1 MRAQRRVAIGSE
13 KYVRNANNQRRSR
26 SCLLAA
32 AWVLLRVVACWFVFA
47 MAPASAAPVPAGA
60 SIRNVATATYV
71 PTGMSQQETASS
83 NAVQATV
90 LPVEALLLTQDQSVT
105 RPPNAQVTLNHLLSN
120 VGNVTSSY
128 TLAWA
133 NNAGGCG
140 PDQLDLSNLRVVRD
154 VNNNGVVDAGDPVLP
169 LGSAGALSLKP
180 GETASLLVQ
189 GTLPAAPSG
198 TSCLALTA
206 TTALQSQT
214 AINRDVV
221 TVSSAAVIS
230 LVKSAS
236 YPGVLVPGTTR
247 IDFTVKGSNI
257 GAQDA
262 QPTGSAVPGPSVIT
276 VNGVASSL
284 VLVRDLVP
292 VGTIYLAGTLQST
305 AAGAVRL
312 YRLPGDAPFN
322 YRTTDDAAAIEV
334 AIGVPTALV
343 RNGSIA
349 MQFAVKV
356 KADVTGDIRNNA
368 QSYYNDSAVDTI
380 AQSNTVVIP
389 LSLARIG
396 VAKAATVP
404 RLHRNADG
412 SPDGTASVGFSMHVR
427 NYGTTWLYGVQI
439 NDLLEGTGATQLGTY
454 TPAVVPGAN
463 QYTVVPGTLRVVGNQ
478 GAGTVAAVNTGFTGK
493 AAARGLLAPGAVLPV
508 GAEFTVQF
516 DVRINFTGRT
526 GTLLNTAR
534 AEASLTSG
542 GAPQVFDDSVD
553 GANPDA
559 NGDGNPGNDTSPT
572 PVSIQGPSLLIVKT
586 ASQPRR
592 VGDGVYEID
601 YGFKVTNTGNGPAPN
616 LRVIDNLNCT
626 FDMDR
631 SDGRIASWQLT
642 GPVRARNGVLS
653 PSSGFTGRTT
663 CNRDTAAS
671 TDPYKMPI
679 EVAALSMVDGSRA
692 LAPGQSEELAISVRV
707 TTKRAADSTR
717 VTLDNKAWA
726 AAFAQNTVTFSP
738 ENLVAVAVGSAR
750 AVLMDPMG
758 TVYNA
763 VTRLPVA
770 GAVVKFTRQSCNAG
784 PATPIKS
791 GEIVGSD
798 TGLYTFNAD
807 GSVSMSTGVD
817 GTYQFPLQNPPVTG
831 LCTYAIAVTP
841 PAGSGY
847 VAPSLR
853 LPAKAGSF
861 ASCSQVVP
869 NAAPPQGPE
878 PTTYYY
884 NVVTGFNA
892 DGSACDVTN
901 NHVPLDPGSLTGLV
915 MRKDGS
921 KRQVEFGDFLDY
933 ALTVTNKTG
942 VPISGINVV
951 DTLPPG
957 LAYVPGSARLN
968 GAATDNPRGG
978 AGPQLVWSYPAL
990 SLASDQS
997 VMLRYRVRVGV
1008 GAPVSGDVV
1017 NRALANSGAL
1027 QSNLATFTVRVTG
1040 GVFSDEAFAF
1050 GKVYMDCKRDR
1061 TQEGADEPGVPGVR
1075 LYMEDGTSVVTDV
1088 EGKWSLYGLKPVTH
1102 VLRLDQTTLPP
1113 QAQIVLLDNRNA
1125 NNPASRFIDLKK
1137 GELHKAN
1144 FPLAGCD
1151 DPVVMDDVARRRKL
1165 IAVRPGADG
1174 EAAVRARL
1182 DPQGAIVPA
1191 GDQRSLP
1198 ASGEVSASGAI
1209 GATVTSSQPLIALP
1223 SAPAGGAGSFVGGV
1237 GAASGLTGTLGA
1249 VQQPGAFSSPVGVPG
1264 GTSGLLPGGVGSGVG
1279 TLGANGINARSG
1291 SLSPLAQPLLPQAA
1305 PGTIDLEKV
1314 MPGMDN
1320 KPGFIELK
1328 DRDTLASQTI
1338 NVRVKGP
1345 AGASLQLQVN
1355 GEKIDGRRV
1364 GKKAT
1369 LPSAALS
1376 AWEYIGIVLKPGNN
1390 LLRLEVHDDFGVARG
1405 EPVEINV
1412 IAPDKLGAI
1421 AVQVPEDARA
1431 DLRTPVPVK
1440 VRLTDAAGVL
1450 VSARAQLTLETDRGR
1465 WVEEDLNPNEPGTQV
1480 FMDGGEAEFHLLPPG
1495 EPGDVRVR
1503 VSTSAF
1509 VREVRLALLP
1519 DLRPMIGV
1527 GILEGTLDFSK
1538 RGKLALGE
1546 MPAGAAFETELRSL
1560 SSDPK
1565 DMRAGARAAFF
1576 FKGAVKGEYLLTASL
1591 DTDKNRKDRLFRDIR
1606 PDEFYPVYGDS
1617 SVRGFDAQS
1626 SQRLY
1631 VRIDKNRSY
1640 LMYGDFVTS
1649 SSADVRQLSQTSR
1662 TLTGLKHVYET
1673 DTVRATSYAS
1683 RTSQTQQVEEFAARG
1698 ISGPYYLGGGE
1709 GNAGDFVEN
1718 SERVEILVRDRSQP
1732 NVVLQNVAAT
1742 RFVDYTIEPLSRRIL
1757 FTRPI
1762 ASVDANLNPQSI
1774 RVSYEIDAG
1783 GPKYT
1788 VAGTD
1793 VQLKVAKNLQVGLVL
1808 STDQNPE
1815 NRRKLG
1821 AITALARLGE
1831 NTSAAAELVQTDS
1844 DLNGKGSAGRIELRH
1859 QDEQL
1864 GVALQVARTSKGFDN
1879 PGASFAAGRTEASA
1893 RVEYKVDPTL
1903 QVRGEAR
1910 YSKDNL
1916 TAGNTQG
1923 VTVSAQQKIN
1933 GSLTGEVGLRY
1944 GSTSSSSASLFDYNQ
1959 VSSYNGALGSPNV
1972 GSSVTALGG
1981 AANAAGALLDKHQ
1994 DNLATIR
2001 GRLTAQVP
2009 NLPQAQVFV
2018 EGEQDLQSSG
2028 KQIAIGGNY
2037 AITDKTRIYG
2047 RYEFISTLGGSYD
2060 LNSHQ
2065 SRNTGILGVESNYME
2080 GGRVYNE
2087 YRLADSVD
2095 GPTAQN
2101 AIGIRNTVKLNER
2114 WRLTGGVEHVKAM
2127 SGAPTTAGILGQGD
2141 STAVVSGVEYASER
2155 VKASAILETR
2165 WADDSNTTLSSAGLG
2180 YKLDDDWS
2188 LLMRSVYS
2196 DSKGKGANEGDRR
2209 TLSRQQVG
2217 LAYRPVG
2224 QDVWNV
2230 LARYEHKSEAVR
2242 GAGTTLGTISGNAF
2256 GANATQAGDY
2266 KADIVSVHVN
2276 VNPQPGT
2283 YITGRFAAKRAT
2295 QDDGLLESSYSAQL
2309 LQGRLTYDINKDW
2322 DFGVQA
2328 GLLHGSGGSLQ
2339 KTLGFEVGYQVYKDL
2354 WLSGGYNFVGVKDRD
2369 LTAGEYTSKGAFVRL
2384 RFKFD
2389 ETALGFVPAGAV
2401 SEPATGEPATALPPG
2416 KITLQ
2421 AQALF
2426 EAGEHTLKPAA
2437 HAVLDEVISRIKSE
2451 HYDLIEII
2459 GATTPEGAADAAPQL
2474 PKQRAEAVAAYLV
2487 AHGVSSAR
2495 VKPER
2500 RADASTPAERPV
2512 PLGGA
2517 RKQSLEIEVAG

>member
-1 MRAQRRVAIGSE
+1 MAV
-13 KYVRNANNQRRSR
+13 
-26 SCLLAA
+26 CL
-32 AWVLLRVVACWFVFA
+32 FVFA
-47 MAPASAAPVPAGA
+47 MAPAPASAAPVPAGV

-71 PTGMSQQETASS
+71 PAGMSQQETASS

-90 LPVEALLLTQDQSVT
+90 LAVEALLLTQDQSVT
-105 RPPNAQVTLNHLLSN
+105 RPPNAQVTLSHLLSN
-120 VGNVTSSY
+120 VGNVTSGY

-140 PDQLDLSNLRVVRD
+140 PDQLDLSALRVVRD
-154 VNNNGVVDAGDPVLP
+154 ANNNGVVDAGDPVLL

-189 GTLPAAPSG
+189 GTLPAASG
-198 TSCLALTA
+198 GTACLALTA
-206 TTALQSQT
+206 TTVLQSQT
-214 AINRDVV
+214 ATNRDVI

-236 YPGVLVPGTTR
+236 YPGVIVPGSTR

-262 QPTGSAVPGPSVIT
+262 QPTGSAVPGPSAIR

-284 VLVRDLVP
+284 VLVRDLIP
-292 VGTIYLAGTLQST
+292 EGTVYVAGTLQST

-312 YRLPGDAPFN
+312 YRLPGDAAFN

-349 MQFAVKV
+349 MQFAVKA

-368 QSYYNDSAVDTI
+368 QSYYNDSAVDTF

-389 LSLARIG
+389 LSPARIG

-404 RLHRNADG
+404 RIERNADG
-412 SPDGTASVGFSMHVR
+412 SPDGTATVGFSLHVR
-427 NYGTTWLYGVQI
+427 NFGTTWLYGVQV
-439 NDLLEGTGATQLGTY
+439 NDLLEGTGATQFGSY
-454 TPAVVPGAN
+454 TAAAVPGAN

-478 GAGTVAAVNTGFTGK
+478 GAGTVTAVNTGFTGK

-526 GTLLNTAR
+526 GTLLNAAR
-534 AEASLTSG
+534 AEASLTPG

-553 GANPDA
+553 GSNPDA
-559 NGDGNPGNDTSPT
+559 DGDGNPGNDTSPT
-572 PVSIQGPSLLIVKT
+572 PISAQGPSLSIVKT

-653 PSSGFTGRTT
+653 PSTGFTGRAT

-671 TDPYKMPI
+671 TDPYKLPT
-679 EVAALSMVDGSRA
+679 EVALSLVDGSRA
-692 LAPGQSEELAISVRV
+692 LAPGQSEELALTVRV
-707 TTKRAADSTR
+707 TTKRGADSTR

-726 AAFAQNTVTFSP
+726 AAFAQNTVNVSP
-738 ENLVAVAVGSAR
+738 ANLLAAAVGSAR

-770 GAVVKFTRQSCNAG
+770 GAVVRFTRQSCNAG
-784 PATPIKS
+784 PVTPILP
-791 GEIVGSD
+791 GEIVGAE

-807 GSVSMSTGVD
+807 GSVSMSTGAD

-847 VAPSLR
+847 VAPSLL

-861 ASCSQVVP
+861 ASCGQVVP
-869 NAAPPQGPE
+869 NAVPPQGAE
-878 PTTYYY
+878 PTTYYF

-892 DGSACDVTN
+892 DGSACDAAN

-942 VPISGINVV
+942 FPVSGLNVV

-957 LAYVPGSARLN
+957 LAYVSGSARLN
-968 GAATDNPRGG
+968 GVVTDNPRGG

-990 SLASDQS
+990 SLAIDQS
-997 VMLRYRVRVGV
+997 VMVRYRVRVGV

-1075 LYMEDGTSVVTDV
+1075 LYMEDGTSAVTDV

-1102 VLRLDQTTLPP
+1102 VLRLDETTLPP
-1113 QAQIVLLDNRNA
+1113 QARIVLLDNRNA
-1125 NNPASRFIDLKK
+1125 NNAASRFVDLKK

-1165 IAVRPGADG
+1165 IAVRPDADG
-1174 EAAVRARL
+1174 EAAVRSRL
-1182 DPQGAIVPA
+1182 DPQGAIIPV

-1209 GATVTSSQPLIALP
+1209 GATVASSQPLITLP
-1223 SAPAGGAGSFVGGV
+1223 TAPAGGAGSFVGGV
-1237 GAASGLTGTLGA
+1237 GATGGLTGTLGA
-1249 VQQPGAFSSPVGVPG
+1249 VQQAGTFSSPVGVPG

-1279 TLGANGINARSG
+1279 TLGAYGINARSS

-1305 PGTIDLEKV
+1305 PGAIELEKM
-1314 MPGMDN
+1314 MPGLDN
-1320 KPGFIELK
+1320 TPGFIGLK
-1328 DRDTLASQTI
+1328 DRDTLASQTV

-1345 AGASLQLQVN
+1345 AGANLQLLVN
-1355 GEKIDGRRV
+1355 DEKIDGRRV

-1369 LPSAALS
+1369 LPSATLS
-1376 AWEYIGIVLKPGNN
+1376 AWEYIGLVLKPGTN
-1390 LLRLEVHDDFGVARG
+1390 LLRLEVRDDFGVVRG
-1405 EPVEINV
+1405 APVEITV
-1412 IAPDKLGAI
+1412 VAPDKLGAI
-1421 AVQVPEDARA
+1421 AVQVPEGARA

-1440 VRLTDAAGVL
+1440 VRLTDAAGVP
-1450 VSARAQLTLETDRGR
+1450 VSARAQLTLEADRGR
-1465 WVEEDLNPNEPGTQV
+1465 WIEEDLNPNEPGTQV

-1509 VREVRLALLP
+1509 VREVRIALLP

-1527 GILEGTLDFSK
+1527 GILEGTLDFTK

-1565 DMRAGARAAFF
+1565 DTRASARAAFF

-1631 VRIDKNRSY
+1631 VRIDKNRSF

-1698 ISGPYYLGGGE
+1698 ISGLYYLGGGS
-1709 GNAGDFVEN
+1709 GSAGDFVEN

-1774 RVSYEIDAG
+1774 RVTYEIDAG

-1793 VQLKVAKNLQVGLVL
+1793 VQVKVADNLQLGLVL
-1808 STDQNPE
+1808 GTDQNPE

-1859 QDEQL
+1859 QDEKL
-1864 GVALQVARTSKGFDN
+1864 GVALQAARTSNGFDN
-1879 PGASFAAGRTEASA
+1879 PGATFAAGRTEANA
-1893 RVEYKVDPTL
+1893 RAEYKVDPTL
-1903 QVRGEAR
+1903 QVRAEAL

-1916 TAGNTQG
+1916 SVGNTRG
-1923 VTVSAQQKIN
+1923 LTVSAQKKIN
-1933 GSLTGEVGLRY
+1933 DSLMGEVGLRY
-1944 GSTSSSSASLFDYNQ
+1944 GSTSSPSASLFDYNQ
-1959 VSSYNGALGSPNV
+1959 VSSYNGALGSTNV
-1972 GSSVTALGG
+1972 PSSVTALGG
-1981 AANAAGALLDKHQ
+1981 AANAAGALLDKQQ

-2009 NLPQAQVFV
+2009 SLPQAQVFV
-2018 EGEQDLQSSG
+2018 EGEQDLRSSG

-2047 RYEFISTLGGSYD
+2047 RYEFISTLGGIYD
-2060 LNSHQ
+2060 LNSQQ

-2101 AIGIRNTVKLNER
+2101 AIGIRNTFKLNER

-2127 SGAPTTAGILGQGD
+2127 GGPPATASVLGQGD
-2141 STAVVSGVEYASER
+2141 STAVVSGVEYTSER
-2155 VKASAILETR
+2155 VKASAILESR
-2165 WADDSNTTLSSAGLG
+2165 WAEDSNTMLSSAGLG
-2180 YKLDDDWS
+2180 YKIDEDWS
-2188 LLMRSVYS
+2188 LLVRSVYS
-2196 DSKGKGANEGDRR
+2196 DSKGKGTNEGDRR
-2209 TLSRQQVG
+2209 TLSRQQAGV
-2217 LAYRPVG
+2217 AYRPVG
-2224 QDVWNV
+2224 QDVWNA

-2256 GANATQAGDY
+2256 GSDATQAGDY

-2295 QDDGLLESSYSAQL
+2295 QDDGLLKSSYSAQL

-2322 DFGVQA
+2322 DIGVQA
-2328 GLLHGSGGSLQ
+2328 GLLRGSGGSLQ
-2339 KTLGFEVGYQVYKDL
+2339 RTAGFEVGYQVYKDL
-2354 WLSGGYNFVGVKDRD
+2354 WLSGGYNFVGLKDRD

-2389 ETALGFVPAGAV
+2389 ETALGFASAGSATKPAA
-2401 SEPATGEPATALPPG
+2401 GEPTAVLAPAR
-2416 KITLQ
+2416 ITLQ

-2426 EAGEHTLKPAA
+2426 ETGQHALKPGA
-2437 HAVLDEVISRIKSE
+2437 HDVLDEVVARVKSE
-2451 HYDLIEII
+2451 HYDVVEIV
-2459 GATTPEGAADAAPQL
+2459 GAATPDAADAAPEL
-2474 PKQRAEAVAAYLV
+2474 PRQRAEAVAAYLV
-2487 AHGVSSAR
+2487 AQGVSSAR

-2500 RADASTPAERPV
+2500 HADVPSPADRPV
-2512 PLGGA
+2512 PQGGA
-2517 RKQSLEIEVAG
+2517 RKQPLEIEVAG